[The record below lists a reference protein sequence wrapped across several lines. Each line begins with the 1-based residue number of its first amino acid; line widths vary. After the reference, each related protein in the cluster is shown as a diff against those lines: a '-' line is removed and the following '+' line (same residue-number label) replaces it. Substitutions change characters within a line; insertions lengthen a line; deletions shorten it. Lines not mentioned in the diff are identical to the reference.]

1 MAAKM
6 ASALKTYHGS
16 ARREWTICLID
27 YNGIGHVVHDNVLKC
42 HVGGCTASWR
52 VGPGLDPNAI
62 WGTCHGTIS
71 DHKSAYISLIP
82 ISSQTSDAM

>member
-1 MAAKM
+1 MPTLCYQGDFHQYQETKTMAAKM

-62 WGTCHGTIS
+62 
-71 DHKSAYISLIP
+71 
-82 ISSQTSDAM
+82 